1 MYRWDHS
8 TRPRERNSW
17 CQCCN
22 ITDYPDGQ
30 EGSPDY
36 DEEGIES
43 IMYDVSCAAG
53 DKGVT
58 RTPVEALW
66 QPMRYPRNA
75 LYRFPVR
82 FRSIEALPDLLSYV
96 NSQAVTPGCRL
107 VYNGGH
113 NGRVAINLPDL
124 MAYIT
129 SQVVS
134 PGYRLVS
141 NGGGRD
147 VYYNKLYNP
156 VYHIIPNH

>member
-1 MYRWDHS
+1 MRS
-8 TRPRERNSW
+8 FNLPGRGTRGVNAATSQTILMVRKVLLTMMRRGYWINHVW
-17 CQCCN
+17 C
-22 ITDYPDGQ
+22 IR
-30 EGSPDY
+30 
-36 DEEGIES
+36 
-43 IMYDVSCAAG
+43 AAG

-66 QPMRYPRNA
+66 QPIRYPRNA

-107 VYNGGH
+107 VCNGCR